1 MAIPFLDKI
10 FKSLTTKQGQSVVG
24 IDMGSSSIKIVQL
37 RKKAGK
43 AVLETYGELA
53 LGPYAGTEIGRATSL
68 PNDKLVE
75 ALKDLLKES
84 NVTTKSAG
92 ISIAS
97 ASSLLSFIRM
107 PEMDQKQLATM
118 IPIEARK
125 YIPVPITEVAL
136 DWWIIPK
143 EENSFS
149 EFEKPPSQSMP
160 GEAPKEKGQDV
171 LLVVIHNDV
180 LNRLN
185 QISADA
191 QLDTSFYEIEVFSS
205 MRAVV
210 DQSLESVMI
219 FDMGA
224 GSTKLNIVERGI
236 LRSSHTINRG
246 SQEITLAISRSL
258 GISVGD
264 AEHVK
269 RTIGLSPE
277 PDNKNVKEIISLN
290 LDYVFAET
298 NRVIGSYERKYGKSV
313 SKVILTGGGTLL
325 KGFLDLA
332 RSRFQT
338 EVVAGDPFTKT
349 EAPAFLEPVLRTAG
363 PEFAVA
369 IGIALRKLQESE

>member
-1 MAIPFLDKI
+1 ML
-10 FKSLTTKQGQSVVG
+10 G
-24 IDMGSSSIKIVQL
+24 IDIGSSSIKVVQL
-37 RKKAGK
+37 RKKGGK

-53 LGPYAGTEIGRATSL
+53 LGPYAGIEIGRATSL
-68 PNDKLVE
+68 PNEKIVE
-75 ALKDLLKES
+75 ALRDLLKES
-84 NVTTKSAG
+84 NVTTKSCG
-92 ISIAS
+92 ISIS
-97 ASSLLSFIRM
+97 AGSSLLSFIRM
-107 PEMDQKQLATM
+107 PEMDPKQLANM

-143 EENSFS
+143 QEVSVS
-149 EFEKPPSQSMP
+149 EFEKAPAP
-160 GEAPKEKGQDV
+160 GALEPQKEKGVDV

-185 QISADA
+185 QLSKDSDLHA
-191 QLDTSFYEIEVFSS
+191 TFYEIEIFSS
-205 MRAVV
+205 MRSVI
-210 DQSLESVMI
+210 DQNLESVMV

-224 GSTKLNIVERGI
+224 GTTKLYIIEKGI

-246 SQEITLAISRSL
+246 SQEITLALSRSL
-258 GISVGD
+258 GASIGD
-264 AEHVK
+264 AEHIK

-290 LDYVFAET
+290 LDYIFSET
-298 NRVIGSYERKYGKSV
+298 NRVIGSYERKYNKSI
-313 SKVILTGGGTLL
+313 SKVILTGGGSLL

-332 RSRFQT
+332 RVRFQT
-338 EVVAGDPFTKT
+338 EVVLGDPFAKT